1 MSKRNREFC
10 EHIQTAIQT
19 LGEEEVLKCM
29 ARSMLYMAM
38 KNKCGLAFKCDEGQI
53 NVTLADIQLNG

>member
-1 MSKRNREFC
+1 MPKQNREFC
-10 EHIQTAIQT
+10 ENIRTAIQT

-38 KNKCGLAFKCDEGQI
+38 REKCGFSFKCDEGQV
-53 NVTLADIQLNG
+53 NVKLNQIELQG